1 VTVERTGS
9 VNTKIKYRIALIAL
23 VLGAIL
29 TTGAFIG
36 TFFLANISDFGLV
49 SSPRT
54 VDSIRFRGE
63 SEVVLSAKDSNLAG
77 FVGYVASLTIAAPA
91 SASGSQGS
99 VATPTAQ
106 VKSTQLSGVI
116 KSATDTAVTVEL
128 STGGVKT
135 IPKSDITAI
144 SVHSYNYGRADWGQ
158 KIFYF
163 HVPIAV
169 GSFLIFLIAAFFAIR
184 FLLTKNHEYDA
195 RSRIAMEVSF
205 LFIVL
210 TMGTGIL
217 WTKAAWGVW
226 WQWEPRL
233 TTYAIL
239 TLLTVAYFVLRSTV
253 EDAERRAVYAAVFC
267 ILAAI
272 DVPIS
277 FGITRV
283 LPSTHPVIERGGLE
297 GPMLASFL
305 VGMFG
310 MMMIAYVFYEL
321 RLREELMREKL
332 ESIKIALEG

>member
-1 VTVERTGS
+1 M
-9 VNTKIKYRIALIAL
+9 NTKTKYKIALVAL

-29 TTGAFIG
+29 TTGAFIS
-36 TFFLANISDFGLV
+36 TFFFTDISDFGLT
-49 SSPRT
+49 SAPRP
-54 VDSIRFRGE
+54 VDSVRFRGE
-63 SEVVLSAKDSNLAG
+63 SWDVLSVRDSDLTG
-77 FVGYVASLTIAAPA
+77 FVGYDTKLTAKVPATPASPAAP
-91 SASGSQGS
+91 
-99 VATPTAQ
+99 TD
-106 VKSTQLSGVI
+106 LSGVI
-116 KSATDTAVTVEL
+116 KAATATDVTVDL
-128 STGGVKT
+128 GTGGGVKT
-135 IPKSDITAI
+135 IPKSEITSI

-169 GSFLIFLIAAFFAIR
+169 GSFLIFLIAAYFAVR
-184 FLLTKNHEYDA
+184 FLLTKNHEYDT

-205 LFIVL
+205 LFIML

-253 EDAERRAVYAAVFC
+253 EDAERRAVYAAAFC

-283 LPSTHPVIERGGLE
+283 LPSTHPVIQSGGLP
-297 GPMLASFL
+297 GPLLATFL
-305 VGMFG
+305 VSMFG
-310 MMMIAYVFYEL
+310 MMMVAYVFYEL
-321 RLREELMREKL
+321 RLREEFMREKL
-332 ESIKIALEG
+332 ESIKVALEG

>member
-1 VTVERTGS
+1 MKT
-9 VNTKIKYRIALIAL
+9 NTKYTIAVAAL
-23 VLGAIL
+23 ALGAVL
-29 TTGAFIG
+29 TTGAFLS
-36 TFFLANISDFGLV
+36 TFFIAAVSDYGQV
-49 SSPRT
+49 SSPKAVESVRYRG
-54 VDSIRFRGE
+54 DSWD
-63 SEVVLSAKDSNLAG
+63 VLSVKDSDLTG
-77 FVGYVASLTIAAPA
+77 FVGYDTKITLIAP
-91 SASGSQGS
+91 SASSAGASS
-99 VATPTAQ
+99 TAAA
-106 VKSTQLSGVI
+106 STGGEIAGVI
-116 KSATDTAVTVEL
+116 KSATDSAVTVDL
-128 STGGVKT
+128 GASGGTKT
-135 IPKSDITAI
+135 FQKANIKAI
-144 SVHSYNYGRADWGQ
+144 SVHSFNYGRADWGQ

-169 GSFLIFLIAAFFAIR
+169 GSFLIFLIAAFFAVR
-184 FLLTKNHEYDA
+184 FLMTKNHEYDT

-205 LFIVL
+205 LFILL

-253 EDAERRAVYAAVFC
+253 EDDERRAVYAAAFC

-283 LPSTHPVIERGGLE
+283 LPSTHPVIQAGGLE
-297 GPMLASFL
+297 GPMLATFL

-321 RLREELMREKL
+321 RLREEFMREKL
-332 ESIKIALEG
+332 EEIKTALEG

>member
-1 VTVERTGS
+1 LVK
-9 VNTKIKYRIALIAL
+9 TKTKYTIAVVAL
-23 VLGAIL
+23 VLGTIM
-29 TTGAFIG
+29 TTGAFIS
-36 TFFLANISDFGLV
+36 TFFVAGVSDYGQV
-49 SSPRT
+49 SSAKSIESVRYRG
-54 VDSIRFRGE
+54 DSWD
-63 SEVVLSAKDSNLAG
+63 VLSVTDSDLTG
-77 FVGYVASLTIAAPA
+77 FVGYDTKLTVVVPSTVPSSATGAASTAA
-91 SASGSQGS
+91 
-99 VATPTAQ
+99 TKTADLAG
-106 VKSTQLSGVI
+106 TI
-116 KSATDTAVTVEL
+116 KSATDSAVTVDL
-128 STGGVKT
+128 GASGGTKT
-135 IPKSDITAI
+135 FQKTEITAI

-169 GSFLIFLIAAFFAIR
+169 GSFLIFLIAAYFAVR
-184 FLLTKNHEYDA
+184 FLMTKNHEYDT

-205 LFIVL
+205 LFILL

-226 WQWEPRL
+226 WEWEPRL

-253 EDAERRAVYAAVFC
+253 EDDERRATYAAAFC

-283 LPSTHPVIERGGLE
+283 LPSTHPVIEKSGLE
-297 GPMLASFL
+297 GPMLATFL

-321 RLREELMREKL
+321 RLREEFMREKL
-332 ESIKIALEG
+332 EVIKTALEG